1 MDQIVPFRGK
11 SGVFKRDRIAD
22 LIAAAKAIPDKS
34 DTKDELT
41 VGELIPKLWPAIGKM
56 MGKQYSYK
64 DIAHWM
70 IENGVAASQ
79 DTLITAIGDEV
90 RKRGKGRGIN
100 RSTPTDNHTGKTAD
114 KKPRVIIDK
123 KRGNDSALLPAKSR
137 SNLDETNGSSK
148 QVPREDS
155 STPNKVSQLGR
166 TESVKTS
173 AAFEEDV

>member
-1 MDQIVPFRGK
+1 MDQIAPFRGK

-90 RKRGKGRGIN
+90 RKRGKGRVIN
-100 RSTPTDNHTGKTAD
+100 RSTSMDIHTDKTVD

-123 KRGNDSALLPAKSR
+123 KRVNESALLPVKSK
-137 SNLDETNGSSK
+137 SNLDERNDSSK
-148 QVPREDS
+148 QVDRDKF
-155 STPNKVSQLGR
+155 STPNKVSQLGN
-166 TESVKTS
+166 KTS